1 MKFLIQQT
9 DSSGKTIFIEKVAK
23 CTPRGDISMTSA
35 VFEEATCEQQFDGD
49 YMKED
54 KEKIEASLQFADY
67 CINCGVYDKA
77 LHYYTY
83 VLKESILDGQI
94 IKEYENFA
102 VRAYEGVACCNSCD
116 NEYTWELSSDILEK
130 YRDYFVSHQ

>member
-1 MKFLIQQT
+1 MKYLIQQK
-9 DSSGKTIFIEKVAK
+9 DSSGNTIYIEKVAK
-23 CTPRGDISMTSA
+23 CTPRGDISMTSD
-35 VFEEATCEQQFDGD
+35 VFEEANCEQQFDVD
-49 YMKED
+49 YMKEG
-54 KEKIEASLQFADY
+54 KEKMEASLQFADY

-94 IKEYENFA
+94 IKEYENFS